1 MKTIV
6 KAIKS
11 KDLVWPTIESPI
23 PRHSSGLLFLK
34 NKRQTVPLVRPETPM
49 PGVAGEGDNMEI
61 YRGNFR
67 QRLTPS
73 SM

>member
-1 MKTIV
+1 MKTM
-6 KAIKS
+6 KS

-23 PRHSSGLLFLK
+23 PRHCNGLLFLK
-34 NKRQTVPLVRPETPM
+34 NKRQTIPPLRPETPT

-61 YRGNFR
+61 YMGNFR